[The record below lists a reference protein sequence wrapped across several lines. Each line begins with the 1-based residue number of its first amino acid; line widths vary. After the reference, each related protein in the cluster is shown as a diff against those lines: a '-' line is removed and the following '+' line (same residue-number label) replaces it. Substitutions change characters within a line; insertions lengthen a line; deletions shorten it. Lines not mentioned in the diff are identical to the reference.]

1 MPVHVSPPL
10 SSLIGPRDGRPIE
23 QKWGALSGFQDAP
36 GRAEQPPV
44 ARFRRVEAG
53 RQGGHKGAMLVI
65 LDDATAARRR
75 VYSGALAVIAADT
88 PAQVPAALAAIAE
101 ALAQGRHVAGWLGYE
116 LGYALEG
123 RFGGGAPGPLL
134 RLGVFD
140 GLGQAPPAGG
150 RAYAGPLRLEW
161 EEGAY
166 GQRFATVKEYIAA
179 GDIYQANLSF
189 RARFA
194 FAGQPRALYEQLL
207 ARSGAAHC
215 GFVDDGQRQ
224 LLSLSPELFF
234 DLTADGVLTV
244 RPMKGTHARG
254 ADDDAECAALAAS
267 AKDRAENLMIVDLIR
282 NDLSR
287 IAAPGS
293 VAVSDLFKVETYP
306 TLHTMV
312 STVTARKRPDV
323 GVAEILR
330 ALFPCGSV
338 TGAPK
343 IRAMEILRQLE
354 TSPRGTYCGAVGYFA
369 PDGSAQFNVAIRTLT
384 IQGGEGELG
393 IGGGVVQDS
402 KADSEYAECLLKAR
416 FFEAARR
423 PIELIETLR
432 WDKDF
437 TRLEAHL
444 ARMEKSAS
452 VFGLRFSDAAAR
464 AALEAAVADRR
475 GRQRLRLVLN
485 EAGGHSASAH
495 DLPPNPDHWTYKLAD
510 RQTDSADLLLH
521 HKVSWRAFY
530 DVPHPGS
537 DELIFQNERG
547 ELTEGAR
554 SNIFIEREGVLLTPP
569 LTAGVLPGILR
580 AELIAQGRAREATLT
595 PGDLD
600 GTVYFGNSLRGLI
613 PAKRA

>member
-1 MPVHVSPPL
+1 
-10 SSLIGPRDGRPIE
+10 
-23 QKWGALSGFQDAP
+23 
-36 GRAEQPPV
+36 
-44 ARFRRVEAG
+44 
-53 RQGGHKGAMLVI
+53 MLVI
-65 LDDATAARRR
+65 LDDAIAARRR
-75 VYSGALAVIAADT
+75 VYSGAQAVIAADT
-88 PAQVPAALAAIAE
+88 PREVPAALAAVAG

-116 LGYALEG
+116 LGTALEG
-123 RFGGGAPGPLL
+123 RFGGQAPRPLL

-140 GLGQAPPAGG
+140 GPGQTPPVRG

-161 EEGAY
+161 DEGAY
-166 GQRFATVKEYIAA
+166 GQRFAAVKDYIAA

-194 FAGQPRALYEQLL
+194 FAGAPRSLYEQLL
-207 ARSGAAHC
+207 AQSGAGHC
-215 GFVDDGQRQ
+215 GFIDDGERQ

-234 DLTADGVLTV
+234 ALSADGALTA
-244 RPMKGTHARG
+244 RPMKGTLARRG
-254 ADDDAECAALAAS
+254 DDDAERAALAAS
-267 AKDRAENLMIVDLIR
+267 PKDRAENLMIVDLIR

-312 STVTARKRPDV
+312 STVTAQKRNDA
-323 GVAEILR
+323 GVPEILQ

-343 IRAMEILRQLE
+343 IRAMEILRELE
-354 TSPRGTYCGAVGYFA
+354 TSLRGAYCGAIGTFA

-432 WDKDF
+432 WEDAF

-444 ARMEKSAS
+444 ARMEKSAA
-452 VFGLRFSDAAAR
+452 VFGLRFSDVAAR
-464 AALEAAVADRR
+464 AALDAAVSGLSGA
-475 GRQRLRLVLN
+475 QRTRLTLN
-485 EAGGHSASAH
+485 EAGGHSATAH
-495 DLPPNPDHWTYKLAD
+495 DLPPNPAHWTYALASE
-510 RQTDSADLLLH
+510 RTDSSDVLLR
-521 HKVSWRAFY
+521 HKISWRELY
-530 DVPHPGS
+530 DAPHPGS
-537 DELIFQNERG
+537 DELVFQNEHG

-554 SNIFIEREGVLLTPP
+554 SNIFIERDGVLLTPP
-569 LTAGVLPGILR
+569 LAAGMLPGILR
-580 AELIAQGRAREATLT
+580 AELIAQGRAREAMLT
-595 PGDLD
+595 PDDLD
-600 GTVYFGNSLRGLI
+600 GTVYFGNSLRGLM